1 MFMCYEC
8 QNEFDTPKYVQES
21 RGEFW
26 GMPCSETMSY
36 CPFCGS
42 EAFDERD
49 IVMKDLMDEDYDDE
63 EDE

>member
-8 QNEFDTPKYVQES
+8 QQEFDKPKYVQES

-26 GMPCSETMSY
+26 GMPAFETMSY

-42 EAFDERD
+42 EAFDEKETVMRD
-49 IVMKDLMDEDYDDE
+49 LLDDE
-63 EDE
+63 EDEE